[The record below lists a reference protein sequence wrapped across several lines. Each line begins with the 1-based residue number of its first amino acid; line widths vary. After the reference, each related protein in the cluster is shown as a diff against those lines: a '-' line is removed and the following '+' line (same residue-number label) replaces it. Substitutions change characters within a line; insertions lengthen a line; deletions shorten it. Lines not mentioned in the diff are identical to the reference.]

1 MFPDPDRREA
11 ELRRQFPAD
20 YKHIR
25 SELYPLLRSVSFKYD
40 LRRVG
45 MIKDTIHT
53 TEPDTLYARGV
64 ELMQERQYAQALYI
78 LSDYK
83 DRNTAVVLLSLG
95 HDDPAYEIL
104 CSLPETA
111 TTEYLKAIALAR
123 LGRWDEA
130 LDAYDRSVLLD
141 EKMEFRAGLD
151 PELNDL
157 LKHR

>member
-1 MFPDPDRREA
+1 
-11 ELRRQFPAD
+11 
-20 YKHIR
+20 
-25 SELYPLLRSVSFKYD
+25 
-40 LRRVG
+40 

-64 ELMQERQYAQALYI
+64 QLMQERKYGQALYI

-104 CSLPETA
+104 CTLPESA

-123 LGRWDEA
+123 QGRPGEA
-130 LDAYDRSVLLD
+130 LDAYDRSVVLD

-157 LKHR
+157 LKNR